1 MSLLTFGIVESQ
13 GAAELDG
20 TSKCGTVMA
29 STHAKP
35 PPPMTT
41 TTTATI
47 NIHTWNGRDTKIG

>member
-1 MSLLTFGIVESQ
+1 MLLLTFGIVESQ
-13 GAAELDG
+13 GASTELDG

-35 PPPMTT
+35 PPPT